1 MQDVDDKSV
10 PHNPHDLSRPRRARE
25 DGPATF
31 EDSEL
36 RVVGRPLTARLSP
49 PLYCHGSSSVRLTMR
64 LEEEQ
69 IRELWR
75 IARRRDVPVSAL
87 IREAVRR
94 FLSLDPWEEELRFID
109 RRGGPG
115 RE

>member
-1 MQDVDDKSV
+1 
-10 PHNPHDLSRPRRARE
+10 
-25 DGPATF
+25 
-31 EDSEL
+31 
-36 RVVGRPLTARLSP
+36 
-49 PLYCHGSSSVRLTMR
+49 MR

-75 IARRRDVPVSAL
+75 IAYRRGVPVSAL
-87 IREAVRR
+87 IRKAVRR
-94 FLSLDPWEEELRFID
+94 FLSLDPWEEELSFMD